1 MFSRK
6 LQCERQRPLTFQDRC
21 EELTG
26 LRDKI
31 QEESRKPQSF
41 CSHQEVLSFHQVL
54 HTPNNNK
61 DEQEPEPDTSLIICF
76 FYIQAAAEAAAATI
90 NDYLNQSSSFEFEQV
105 PVFVSA
111 FPPPQ
116 STL

>member
-1 MFSRK
+1 M
-6 LQCERQRPLTFQDRC
+6 
-21 EELTG
+21 
-26 LRDKI
+26 
-31 QEESRKPQSF
+31 
-41 CSHQEVLSFHQVL
+41 
-54 HTPNNNK
+54 
-61 DEQEPEPDTSLIICF
+61 F

-90 NDYLNQSSSFEFEQV
+90 NDYLNQSLSFEFEQV

>member
-1 MFSRK
+1 MGQFIYIFFPIYGAHAAMFSRK

-54 HTPNNNK
+54 HTLHTPNNNK

-76 FYIQAAAEAAAATI
+76 FTSRQQQKQQ
-90 NDYLNQSSSFEFEQV
+90 L
-105 PVFVSA
+105 
-111 FPPPQ
+111 
-116 STL
+116 LR